1 MRTKRRTLTEKRS
14 PMTSKKLVS
23 QDRMAKA
30 RAVKVQMERSNRAE
44 IAATRSRQ
52 TKRQERRRGRRSCEP
67 RLSW

>member
-14 PMTSKKLVS
+14 LMTSKKLVS

-30 RAVKVQMERSNRAE
+30 RAVKVQMEMSNRAE

-52 TKRQERRRGRRSCEP
+52 AKRQERRRGRRSCEP